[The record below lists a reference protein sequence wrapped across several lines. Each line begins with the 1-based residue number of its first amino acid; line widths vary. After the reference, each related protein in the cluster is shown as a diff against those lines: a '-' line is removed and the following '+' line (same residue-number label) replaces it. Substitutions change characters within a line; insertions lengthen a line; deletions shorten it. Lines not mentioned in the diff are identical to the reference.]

1 MSTPFLVPF
10 VAPNPDSWGPRG
22 FYEDENNPDSSPRSG
37 KFLDLPYSPFGRSDR
52 LGRAADFTNL
62 NRGDRSR
69 FNRQG
74 RYEKSERNNDKD
86 EGGTSFLQKEEK
98 KKVKGQCF
106 KCGAK
111 DYKTCPCDN
120 LKKYKNKEK
129 EKNEEAH
136 THHAEA

>member
-74 RYEKSERNNDKD
+74 RYEKSERNSDRRYNKNNDNNSD
-86 EGGTSFLQKEEK
+86 AEEETFQLVDTSKATTSMQKQPVVHK
-98 KKVKGQCF
+98 QT
-106 KCGAK
+106 
-111 DYKTCPCDN
+111 YT
-120 LKKYKNKEK
+120 
-129 EKNEEAH
+129 
-136 THHAEA
+136 